1 MTVFIVGHQQ
11 PYSLEASYQRAFE
24 AIGVR
29 VRTYAIFEQQEQY
42 VRLGALGRLFHT
54 FVPVDTWQRK
64 LNRELALTI
73 VAEQPDMVLV
83 FCNAPVLAGTLAFVR
98 TLTTIPF
105 VLVWPDPLLNL
116 LPHLYP
122 TAPLYDGVATYC
134 KASISVF
141 EQLGFRNVQWV
152 PLAADETLHNI
163 AQPPT
168 EFDQDL
174 LFIGALRPER
184 EETLATIL
192 HLFPSL
198 RLSIWGTDWHR
209 CRHAA
214 LRKLAHKK
222 PLTGK
227 DYALALQRSR
237 ISLNVIDA
245 TCLPAANM
253 RFFEIPMAYGLQL
266 ASACPEFD
274 QEYRHQT
281 HLLYYDTTEALADSI
296 NWALSH
302 PAQTQELREAAHL
315 LTLKRHTYQH
325 RAAQLL
331 KFCRPQRTNTL
342 PILQPK

>member
-11 PYSLEASYQRAFE
+11 HYSLEASYQRAFD
-24 AIGVR
+24 AIGVQTR
-29 VRTYAIFEQQEQY
+29 SYDIFEQQKQY

-64 LNRELALTI
+64 VNRELALAI
-73 VAEQPDMVLV
+73 IAEQPDMVLI

-98 TLTTIPF
+98 SLNAIPF

-116 LPHLYP
+116 LPHLYS

-134 KASISVF
+134 QASIPVF
-141 EQLGFRNVQWV
+141 EHLGFRNVKWV
-152 PLAADETLHNI
+152 PLAADETLHNM
-163 AQPPT
+163 AYPPT
-168 EFDQDL
+168 SFDQDL

-184 EETLATIL
+184 EQTLATLL

-198 RLSIWGTDWHR
+198 HLSIWGTDWHR

-214 LRKLAHKK
+214 LRRLAHKK
-222 PLTGK
+222 PLTGN

-237 ISLNVIDA
+237 ISLNIIDT

-253 RFFEIPMAYGLQL
+253 RFFEIPVAYGLQL
-266 ASACPEFD
+266 ASVCPEFD

-281 HLLYYDTTEALADSI
+281 HLLYYNTTEALAESI
-296 NWALSH
+296 NWVLSH

-315 LTLKRHTYQH
+315 LTLERHTYRH

-331 KFCRPQRTNTL
+331 EFCQPQRTNIRPIHL
-342 PILQPK
+342 PT